1 MSSWWLGKK
10 FLNTMR
16 TGSPRSRRGWD
27 MDGHHSGDHKAATPP
42 QNPRLFLKFYGI
54 FTRLLQHLYNFSP
67 GTCHTPQE
75 RFTRAVLPGMA
86 PERPSTPAC
95 HTAIWGRKHRGG
107 ACEGTNASIRFSSTS
122 HPVVPRAILSVLEH
136 RWLSMNVLL
145 TQGGGVKKRVQERA
159 GMIVVW
165 DE

>member
-1 MSSWWLGKK
+1 
-10 FLNTMR
+10 
-16 TGSPRSRRGWD
+16 
-27 MDGHHSGDHKAATPP
+27 
-42 QNPRLFLKFYGI
+42 I

-86 PERPSTPAC
+86 PEKDPRGMR
-95 HTAIWGRKHRGG
+95 AIQPLWGRKYRGG
-107 ACEGTNASIRFSSTS
+107 ACEGTMASGRLSSTS
-122 HPVVPRAILSVLEH
+122 HPVVPRAILAVLAH
-136 RWLSMNVLL
+136 QWLSMRVLL
-145 TQGGGVKKRVQERA
+145 TQGGGVKKSVQERA